1 MHYPYNDR
9 RLSNLAYHALISCLA
24 LVLLASCST
33 TRIVNQPIE
42 KIDKETG
49 YRLSAVKQA
58 DDSDEIIMLL
68 TFSGGGT
75 RAAAFSYGVLEEIRE
90 TEIDIKGKNARL
102 IDEIDSIS
110 SVSGGS
116 FTAAYYGLFGERI
129 FDEFE
134 NKFLKKDIQG
144 DLFNKT
150 FFNPG
155 NWIRL
160 ASPFYSRSDLAA
172 EYYDKNIFE
181 MKTFGDMAELK
192 GPAISINAT
201 DMVTGIRISFAQG
214 GFDVICSDLSAY
226 PVSRAVAASSAVPL
240 LMTPITLRNYAG
252 TCDYK
257 LPDSV
262 QALLE
267 QEGLSRRQYHQINNL
282 IPYMD
287 SEKRKY
293 IHLVDGGLSDNLGIR
308 AVLERI
314 LSGGGFWETIKNTR
328 HKNVHKVVIIV
339 VNAETEVSN
348 EWSLLERTPLARIM
362 AKSYAS
368 VVISRYNFETLML
381 LWESFDGWTRE
392 VQENRCAGGPVST
405 EPGAC
410 GDISFYLVEVEFDA
424 LEDSEERTY
433 LKQLPTSF
441 RLDGDDVDRLRSA
454 ARRILS
460 KDSQFKKFLSD
471 LK

>member
-1 MHYPYNDR
+1 MHYTHNDR
-9 RLSNLAYHALISCLA
+9 RLSNLACHALISCLA
-24 LVLLASCST
+24 LVLLTSCGT

-42 KIDKETG
+42 KIDKESG
-49 YRLSAVKQA
+49 YRLSVVKQA
-58 DDSDEIIMLL
+58 DDSDEIIMLM

-90 TEIDIKGKNARL
+90 TEIDINGKNARL

-144 DLFNKT
+144 ALFNKT
-150 FFNPG
+150 FFNPV

-160 ASPFYSRSDLAA
+160 VSPFYSRSDLAA

-252 TCDYK
+252 TCGYK

-308 AVLERI
+308 AGLERV
-314 LSGGGFWETIKNTR
+314 LAGGGFWKTIKNTR
-328 HKNVHKVVIIV
+328 HKNVHKVLIIV

-392 VQENRCAGGPVST
+392 VQDGRCADGPVST

-424 LEDSEERTY
+424 LKDSEEKTY

-441 RLDGDDVDRLRSA
+441 RLDGDDVDRIRRA

-471 LK
+471 MK

>member
-1 MHYPYNDR
+1 MPYLNTDR
-9 RLSNLAYHALISCLA
+9 RLSILTCQALVSCLA
-24 LVLLASCST
+24 LVFLASCST

-42 KIDKETG
+42 AIDKEAG
-49 YRLSAVKQA
+49 YRLSSVKQA

-90 TEIDIKGKNARL
+90 TELDINGNNARL

-144 DLFNKT
+144 ALFNKT
-150 FFNPG
+150 FLNPA

-160 ASPFYSRSDLAA
+160 VSPFYSRSDLAA

-252 TCDYK
+252 TCGYK

-287 SEKRKY
+287 SKKRKF
-293 IHLVDGGLSDNLGIR
+293 IHLVDGGLSDNLGVR

-314 LSGGGFWETIKNTR
+314 LAGGGFWETIKHTR

-348 EWSLLERTPLARIM
+348 EWSLLERTPIARIM

-381 LWESFDGWTRE
+381 LNESFDGWTRE
-392 VQENRCAGGPVST
+392 VRENRCAGGPVST

-441 RLDGDDVDRLRSA
+441 RLEDEDVDRIRSA
-454 ARRILS
+454 ARRILA

-471 LK
+471 MK